1 MGDIVGIYQ
10 EASAALGENSVMGN
24 PLTDLPRSITS
35 GLIGTPPGLWGGK
48 GALWRLGLVYE
59 ARQATEDLCLLR
71 PSCTAVSP
79 HTMGTMYM
87 AHELLTVAPASP
99 SCTLLFLLVF
109 LSWWVP
115 VKVVES
121 PI

>member
-1 MGDIVGIYQ
+1 
-10 EASAALGENSVMGN
+10 MGN
-24 PLTDLPRSITS
+24 PQTDLPGSITG
-35 GLIGTPPGLWGGK
+35 GLLGTPPGLWGGK
-48 GALWRLGLVYE
+48 GALWRLGLVYV
-59 ARQATEDLCLLR
+59 ARQATEGLCLLH
-71 PSCTAVSP
+71 PSYTAVAP
-79 HTMGTMYM
+79 HTMGTIYM
-87 AHELLTVAPASP
+87 AHELPTVAPASP